1 MNFDFRLGRT
11 FFKVRKLV
19 SMSARSQSWL
29 FPFGICNLLS
39 LGAIIIPALL
49 EEDGG
54 GGNLAFDYR
63 PFQNRKGSTTSR
75 FMLSKD
81 EIGVG
86 LVR

>member
-1 MNFDFRLGRT
+1 M
-11 FFKVRKLV
+11 
-19 SMSARSQSWL
+19 Q
-29 FPFGICNLLS
+29 LS